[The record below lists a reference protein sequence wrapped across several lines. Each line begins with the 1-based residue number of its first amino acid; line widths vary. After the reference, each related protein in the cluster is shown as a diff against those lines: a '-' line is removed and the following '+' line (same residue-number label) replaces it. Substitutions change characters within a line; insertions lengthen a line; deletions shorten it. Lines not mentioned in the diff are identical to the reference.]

1 MNNKNNS
8 NGFTI
13 VELIITIV
21 IISILSVIALTSYYG
36 ITTKAIDSS
45 IASDASNMDT
55 KQKVHIVE
63 NDSAKVYYSG
73 QNGEPDTTL
82 GYKPSSGNVV
92 DVVINGNEYCIRV
105 YNPSE
110 TYNSIDNAYTIESS
124 SGICSTPPTDE
135 QP

>member
-63 NDSAKVYYSG
+63 NDSAKVYYS
-73 QNGEPDTTL
+73 
-82 GYKPSSGNVV
+82 
-92 DVVINGNEYCIRV
+92 
-105 YNPSE
+105 
-110 TYNSIDNAYTIESS
+110 
-124 SGICSTPPTDE
+124 
-135 QP
+135 